1 MSRYRSAEPDPKPR
15 AAIPS
20 PSIAPDTA
28 KARILIVSSVR
39 LYREALALRLGQNE
53 CLTIVGAVEPGD
65 ALADV
70 ARFDPDLVLLDAGE
84 WHGLDLA
91 ETLLAHR
98 PELRIVALAVPELAG
113 YAIAATWRGIAGFVP
128 RNGSMDDVVSVLE
141 GLKTGS
147 AHEPAAVAAPG
158 LLPADRLK
166 RRVPPRPPVVAGL
179 TRRQGEI
186 LEMIELGLSNKEIA
200 RNLDIRLGTVKNHV
214 HNILEKLDVRCRN
227 QAAHR
232 MRARSLPG

>member
-53 CLTIVGAVEPGD
+53 RLTIVGAVEPGD
-65 ALADV
+65 ALAEV

-128 RNGSMDDVVSVLE
+128 RNGSIDVVVAVLE

-158 LLPADRLK
+158 LLPADLLK
-166 RRVPPRPPVVAGL
+166 RRVPPRPPVAGL

>member
-65 ALADV
+65 ALAEV

-128 RNGSMDDVVSVLE
+128 RNGSIDDVVSVLE

-147 AHEPAAVAAPG
+147 AHEPAAVTVPG

-166 RRVPPRPPVVAGL
+166 RRVPPRPPVAGL

-232 MRARSLPG
+232 MRARSLSG

>member
-39 LYREALALRLGQNE
+39 LYRDALALRLGQNE
-53 CLTIVGAVEPGD
+53 RLTIVGAVEPSD
-65 ALADV
+65 ALAEV

-98 PELRIVALAVPELAG
+98 PEVRIVALAVPELAG

-128 RNGSMDDVVSVLE
+128 RNGSIDDVVAVLE

-158 LLPADRLK
+158 LLAGEALK
-166 RRVPPRPPVVAGL
+166 RRVVPRPPVAGL
-179 TRRQGEI
+179 TPRQGEI

-200 RNLDIRLGTVKNHV
+200 RNLHIRLGTVKNHV

-232 MRARSLPG
+232 MRARSLSG